1 MDAIPHRDP
10 GPRTLLP
17 AVSSLLLALAAAG
30 GCRACPG
37 ERGRESVPS
46 DRVFRVAMWDPETLD
61 PSLAADESS
70 TTIAR
75 SLFEGLLRPP
85 VGEGAPRPGVARE
98 YEVSA
103 DGLTVTFRLRPEAR
117 WSDGRPVTAEDFVYA
132 WRRVLDP
139 ETGSRSAPLLDVI
152 EGAEAFRRG
161 RASPEGLGVRALD
174 PATLEV
180 RLTVPTPSFP
190 SLLTYPAFAPVR
202 RDVVE
207 AEGRRWTRPGRMVGN
222 GAFRLVETDPKVRV
236 VVERNPSYWNA
247 NEVAL
252 DRVEFVF
259 LEDERTAWDWYRA
272 GRADWLKGTL
282 TRDLIPEARRL
293 TDAFHADPVLCTSYT
308 VLRVDRPP
316 LDDAR
321 VRRALDLAVD
331 KERLVRE
338 VLLGGQAPAWSLVPP
353 VIRGPTGYEPPAGE
367 RFDPAR
373 ARAVLSE
380 VEAERG
386 PVAPLTWL
394 YNQGEVHRLVGEFV
408 QAQWRQHLGIEVR
421 LQALEWKMLL
431 DRVRRGDF
439 QMARAS
445 WCADVVDPG
454 NFLDVFE
461 SRGPSN
467 YPGFADAGY
476 DRLIASARVER
487 DPDAR
492 RALLREAEARLLA
505 ARPILPLYH
514 YTRLYLL
521 NPRVRGFEPN
531 LLDVHPLEDI
541 RFAPSP

>member
-1 MDAIPHRDP
+1 
-10 GPRTLLP
+10 
-17 AVSSLLLALAAAG
+17 
-30 GCRACPG
+30 
-37 ERGRESVPS
+37 
-46 DRVFRVAMWDPETLD
+46 MWDPETLD

-103 DGLTVTFRLRPEAR
+103 DGLTVIFRLRPEAR

-152 EGAEAFRRG
+152 EGARAFRQG
-161 RASPEGLGVRALD
+161 RTSPEGLGVRALD
-174 PATLEV
+174 SATLEV
-180 RLTVPTPSFP
+180 RLSAPTPSFP

-207 AEGRRWTRPGRMVGN
+207 AEGQRWTRPGRMVGN

-236 VVERNPSYWNA
+236 VVERNPHYWNA

-272 GRADWLKGTL
+272 GRVDWLKGTL
-282 TRDLIPEARRL
+282 TRDLIPQARRL
-293 TDAFHADPVLCTSYT
+293 TDAFHADPVLCTYYT

-338 VLLGGQAPAWSLVPP
+338 VLMGGQAPAWSLVPH
-353 VIRGPTGYEPPAGE
+353 VIRGPTGYDPPAGE
-367 RFDPAR
+367 GFDPAR
-373 ARAVLSE
+373 ARAVLSA

-386 PVAPLTWL
+386 PMAPLTWL
-394 YNQGEVHRLVGEFV
+394 YNQGEAHRLVGEFV

-421 LQALEWKMLL
+421 LYAVDEAEIRGYFTVEKVMQGWKMLL
-431 DRVRRGDF
+431 ERVRRGDF

-454 NFLDVFE
+454 NFLEVFE

-467 YPGFADAGY
+467 YPGFADALY

-487 DPDAR
+487 DPEAR

-505 ARPILPLYH
+505 ARPLLPLYH

-541 RFAPSP
+541 RFASSP

>member
-1 MDAIPHRDP
+1 MI
-10 GPRTLLP
+10 
-17 AVSSLLLALAAAG
+17 LALVAVA
-30 GCRACPG
+30 GCRACPEG
-37 ERGRESVPS
+37 EQQRALGS
-46 DRVFRVAMWDPETLD
+46 DRVFRVAMWEPETLD

-85 VGEGAPRPGVARE
+85 VGEGTPRPGVARE
-98 YEVSA
+98 HEVSP
-103 DGLTVTFRLRPEAR
+103 DGLTWMFRLRPEAR

-139 ETGSRSAPLLDVI
+139 ESGSRAAPLLDVI
-152 EGAEAFRRG
+152 QGAEAFRRG
-161 RASPEGLGVRALD
+161 RARPEDLGVRALD

-180 RLTVPTPSFP
+180 RLAVSTPTFP

-207 AEGRRWTRPGRMVGN
+207 ARGRQWTRPGQMVGN
-222 GAFRLVETDPKVRV
+222 GAFRLVENDPKVRV
-236 VVERNPSYWNA
+236 VVERNPRYWNA
-247 NEVAL
+247 TEVAL

-259 LEDERTAWDWYRA
+259 LEDERTAWDWFRA
-272 GRADWLKGTL
+272 GRVDWLKGTL

-293 TDAFHADPVLCTSYT
+293 ANAFHADPVLCTYYT
-308 VLRVDRPP
+308 VLRVDRSP
-316 LDDAR
+316 LEDAR

-331 KERLVRE
+331 KERLVQE
-338 VLLGGQAPAWSLVPP
+338 VLLGGQAPAGSLVPP
-353 VIRGPTGYEPPAGE
+353 VIRGATGYDPPRGE
-367 RFDPAR
+367 AFDPSQAR
-373 ARAVLSE
+373 ALLSE

-386 PVAPLTWL
+386 PLPPLTWL
-394 YNQGEVHRLVGEFV
+394 YNQGEVHRLVGEFL
-408 QAQWRQHLGIEVR
+408 QAQWRQHLGLEVR

-431 DRVRRGDF
+431 DRVQRGDF
-439 QMARAS
+439 EMARAS

-454 NFLDVFE
+454 NFLEVFQ

-467 YPGFADAGY
+467 YPGFSDAEY
-476 DRLIASARVER
+476 DRLVASAREE
-487 DPDAR
+487 PHGEAR
-492 RALLREAEARLLA
+492 RALLREAETRLLV

-521 NPRVRGFEPN
+521 NPRIRGFEPN

-541 RFAPSP
+541 RFE